1 MASSFCFVNS
11 PKASRDI
18 VLVPRITSA
27 ECGLLFKNV
36 GKTNNVLASEKTF
49 SFAW

>member
-1 MASSFCFVNS
+1 MALSFCFVNS
-11 PKASRDI
+11 PKALRDI
-18 VLVPRITSA
+18 VLVPGITSA

-36 GKTNNVLASEKTF
+36 GKTDDVLSSEKTF